1 MGSMMSGPTSDLRFD
16 QFFPQLSLTVTT
28 PDISKEKDSVRMPR
42 VGKYVDREWTLGIP
56 AEILFVESLLGTF
69 A

>member
-1 MGSMMSGPTSDLRFD
+1 VSSMVSGPTSDQRSD
-16 QFFPQLSLTVTT
+16 QFFPQLSLMVTT
-28 PDISKEKDSVRMPR
+28 TDISKEKDSVRMPR